1 MFPVYY
7 SAAPPLTAARGCPR
21 ATYFNF
27 KNRQQGQLV
36 LLFTMKIQY
45 HPSNSRHIQAATICC
60 TRHLGAFY
68 QGVLSVWCVYGH
80 CNLTSHFTGLNL
92 SDNQTCS
99 SFLTRSRL
107 TSSPI
112 RKKAPTGLSRLNVRW
127 TLAYVATYFNPPRDW
142 TNSFDLVWKGQES
155 ITLTTIR
162 LSNND
167 AGLLQS

>member
-99 SFLTRSRL
+99 SFLTTHSL
-107 TSSPI
+107 PANVFADPEKGSYWTLEAECQMNSGICGNLFQPA
-112 RKKAPTGLSRLNVRW
+112 KRLNKQLRPG
-127 TLAYVATYFNPPRDW
+127 LEGPRKHNPYY
-142 TNSFDLVWKGQES
+142 NQIIK
-155 ITLTTIR
+155 
-162 LSNND
+162 
-167 AGLLQS
+167 